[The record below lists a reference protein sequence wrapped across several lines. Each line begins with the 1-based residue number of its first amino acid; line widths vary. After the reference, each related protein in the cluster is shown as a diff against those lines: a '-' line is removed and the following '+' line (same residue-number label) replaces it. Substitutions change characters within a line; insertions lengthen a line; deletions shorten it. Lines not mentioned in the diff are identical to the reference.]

1 MRLYP
6 LAGQPLGFGYLFA
19 SHPPFDEVFVIPR
32 RPKSLSLSKIVP
44 HIGKHVVLTVPYQS
58 ADGTPGGIEIIRPAK
73 THINDKGRSNRTP
86 NPQDSA
92 CYVESLNL
100 QHENICQGH

>member
-1 MRLYP
+1 M
-6 LAGQPLGFGYLFA
+6 G
-19 SHPPFDEVFVIPR
+19 PR
-32 RPKSLSLSKIVP
+32 GDSINRPK
-44 HIGKHVVLTVPYQS
+44 
-58 ADGTPGGIEIIRPAK
+58 K
-73 THINDKGRSNRTP
+73 TRINDKGHSNRTP